1 VPGCRDGRTTAGF
14 PSPHLH
20 RVSQRKARNPFWTCD
35 NRWKQIPSRA
45 REMATPGIG
54 QRQYSFGE
62 FTLDVDGGA
71 LRKGSDEVTLR
82 RQSFEVLRYLLEH
95 HGRLVS
101 KKELLDS
108 VWGDT
113 VVTDGSLTQCVIDVR
128 RAIGDDARQTIR
140 TLPRRGYVFAAP
152 VIESP
157 SSHDAIAPS
166 QSAGRDTRGSWPLA
180 AGTVLLL
187 AAAAAWWLLPFDS
200 PAETDQA
207 SRLDHIAVLPFADMS
222 EAGDHGYFSD
232 GIAEEI
238 LNLL

>member
-1 VPGCRDGRTTAGF
+1 
-14 PSPHLH
+14 
-20 RVSQRKARNPFWTCD
+20 
-35 NRWKQIPSRA
+35 
-45 REMATPGIG
+45 
-54 QRQYSFGE
+54 
-62 FTLDVDGGA
+62 
-71 LRKGSDEVTLR
+71 
-82 RQSFEVLRYLLEH
+82 
-95 HGRLVS
+95 
-101 KKELLDS
+101 

-113 VVTDGSLTQCVIDVR
+113 VVTDGSLTQCMIDVR

-152 VIESP
+152 VIESSP
-157 SSHDAIAPS
+157 STHDAIAPP
-166 QSAGRDTRGSWPLA
+166 QPAARDKRGPWPLA

-207 SRLDHIAVLPFADMS
+207 SRLNHIAVLPFADMS

-238 LNLL
+238 LNLLADSPDLHVIARTSSF